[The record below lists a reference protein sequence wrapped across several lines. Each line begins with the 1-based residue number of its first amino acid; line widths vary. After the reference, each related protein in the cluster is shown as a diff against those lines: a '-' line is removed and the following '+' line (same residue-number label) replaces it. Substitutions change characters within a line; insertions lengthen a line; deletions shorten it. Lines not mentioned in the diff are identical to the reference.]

1 MGDCFKVGKGFSSD
15 RTFATEVK
23 KKEPDEFEQEQ
34 VRRRMNNAYVDYE
47 NPAQY
52 VEFKLEM
59 LRKEM
64 YIEPT
69 EEEIEHLMSLDSELR
84 IDNAVRSI
92 IERHWS

>member
-1 MGDCFKVGKGFSSD
+1 MSKCFEIGKGFSSN
-15 RTFATEVK
+15 RTFASEK
-23 KKEPDEFEQEQ
+23 KRAEPDEFERER
-34 VRRRMNNAYVDYE
+34 VRQRMNNCCVEYE
-47 NPAQY
+47 NPEQY

-64 YIEPT
+64 YIDPT
-69 EEEIEHLMSLDSELR
+69 LEEIAHLKSLDSELR

>member
-1 MGDCFKVGKGFSSD
+1 MSKCFEMGRGFESN
-15 RTFATEVK
+15 RTFASEKTA
-23 KKEPDEFEQEQ
+23 KEPDEFEQEQ
-34 VRRRMNNAYVDYE
+34 IRRRTNNCCVEYE
-47 NPAQY
+47 NPEQY

-69 EEEIEHLMSLDSELR
+69 PEEIEHLKSLDSELR